1 MPKLKSYKTLQKE
14 FEKKTGK
21 TISIFPAK
29 YLISCTSCDIWDD
42 MDSTMGWIDD
52 YALNLFQLNQMIE
65 EHIEEHLQYDEE
77 EGA

>member
-29 YLISCTSCDIWDD
+29 YLISCFDCDVWDD
-42 MDSTMGWIDD
+42 MDSTMGIYDD
-52 YALNLFQLNQMIE
+52 YTNSLFSLNRMIE
-65 EHIEEHLQYDEE
+65 EHIEEHLQYDEK
-77 EGA
+77 EGE